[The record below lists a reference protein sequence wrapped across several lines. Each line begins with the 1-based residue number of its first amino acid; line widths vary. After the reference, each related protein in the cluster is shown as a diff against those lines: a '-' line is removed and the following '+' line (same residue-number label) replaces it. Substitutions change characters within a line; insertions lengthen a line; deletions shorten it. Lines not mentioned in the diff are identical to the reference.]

1 MYSTC
6 STIRSGAGLDSGCER
21 TRRCG
26 RSSCHS
32 SRTSWRVRN
41 KGRKYATRVRYTSC
55 PHNHSALSLPRVR
68 TRIVERAS
76 RVHPLGSTRCTS
88 TAALIS
94 RNKIDAIPLFI
105 GFADSKR
112 HHLFHRTCRLMPR
125 IVGPLQPGALHPA
138 HSAFIC
144 ISLCEVSPRSSLR
157 GPQLTGAHLRPSV
170 LGWLSP
176 SFGAIIMLGES
187 VRRGYTY
194 PSSLSSLTP
203 IDPRTL
209 TATRADEFCAN
220 MP

>member
-1 MYSTC
+1 MAYSECLSTHLNPLAERTCFSQVRDEEARGGRRARAGRGPAPAAPISNPEPFVQALHIRIPPTPRESMYSTC

-88 TAALIS
+88 TAALMS
-94 RNKIDAIPLFI
+94 HNKIDAIPLFI

-112 HHLFHRTCRLMPR
+112 QYLFHWTCRLMPCM
-125 IVGPLQPGALHPA
+125 VGP
-138 HSAFIC
+138 I
-144 ISLCEVSPRSSLR
+144 
-157 GPQLTGAHLRPSV
+157 
-170 LGWLSP
+170 
-176 SFGAIIMLGES
+176 
-187 VRRGYTY
+187 
-194 PSSLSSLTP
+194 
-203 IDPRTL
+203 
-209 TATRADEFCAN
+209 
-220 MP
+220 